1 MATITLPGFTFDCVM
16 GMGAFEGIGTAFSNV
31 KKSTSS
37 LSGTLGTLKSKI
49 NLASVV
55 AAVDTSQ
62 DQTKKA
68 EEREMAKKSSLS
80 LAYEK
85 LNDLISDVGSVDIK
99 ASGKIR
105 ERKEAFYDRYYYLKP
120 ECEKN
125 RREKV
130 KDAVCNGIKAIG
142 DWAASIG
149 EAIADFF
156 ISAVEWLKENWQ
168 SLVALV
174 VTIVIAVVIVVASVL
189 TFGAAAV
196 AAAAIVGALVGLA
209 GQFIGDVISWSI
221 TGEWSGTL
229 QGYLGA
235 AFGGMIGG
243 ILLLSC
249 NPVAACAVDSGISTF
264 FSQNLENVT
273 GGEKRTMSE
282 IFANTLFSAGTAAVL
297 SKAFSGLSKTLST
310 KLASKFPF
318 LSRLS
323 GRGSYEASFNMVI
336 TKLKNKTI
344 TNFTWKTIRNGVLS
358 GLAGGFLEN
367 ITKGFMDGFKI
378 QDKLKEKMNELPSI
392 MPVVPLLPSSP
403 ILVPVI

>member
-125 RREKV
+125 RREKA
-130 KDAVCNGIKAIG
+130 KEAICNGI
-142 DWAASIG
+142 DSIG
-149 EAIADFF
+149 KWAVNLAESLANHFIEACK
-156 ISAVEWLKENWQ
+156 WLKEN
-168 SLVALV
+168 LDNILKVVTAVLVVVALAV
-174 VTIVIAVVIVVASVL
+174 LTVLTAGTCWGIIFGMAAVGASVGMVMGAAKGVNAYNSGESQCDSMFESIANNMLKGTIEGGASGAADGIAAVVPGGVL
-189 TFGAAAV
+189 VRIGTRFFAGEVLQVGANAWTGKYIEGKTNDEAWGD
-196 AAAAIVGALVGLA
+196 AIVSGTISNITDTVLFSFSDLKYGIKLPKNQILQYASKNQMQRDLTR
-209 GQFIGDVISWSI
+209 DVINEAMKQELILSI
-221 TGEWSGTL
+221 PKII
-229 QGYLGA
+229 
-235 AFGGMIGG
+235 F
-243 ILLLSC
+243 
-249 NPVAACAVDSGISTF
+249 STF
-264 FSQNLENVT
+264 FGVDGASDVS
-273 GGEKRTMSE
+273 EK
-282 IFANTLFSAGTAAVL
+282 I
-297 SKAFSGLSKTLST
+297 
-310 KLASKFPF
+310 
-318 LSRLS
+318 LS
-323 GRGSYEASFNMVI
+323 GHEVY
-336 TKLKNKTI
+336 
-344 TNFTWKTIRNGVLS
+344 
-358 GLAGGFLEN
+358 
-367 ITKGFMDGFKI
+367 
-378 QDKLKEKMNELPSI
+378 
-392 MPVVPLLPSSP
+392 
-403 ILVPVI
+403 